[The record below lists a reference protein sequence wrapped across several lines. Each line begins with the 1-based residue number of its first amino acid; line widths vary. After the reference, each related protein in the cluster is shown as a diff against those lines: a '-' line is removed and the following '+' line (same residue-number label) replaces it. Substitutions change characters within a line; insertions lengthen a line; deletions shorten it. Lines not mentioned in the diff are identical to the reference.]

1 MLVSHAQNLEDI
13 LLNRVLRKVESGFY
27 IDVGA
32 YDPTMD
38 SVTKLFYD
46 KGWGGINIEP
56 SPSRHERFVADRP
69 RDINLNL
76 AASEK
81 KGSLLFHEIVDSG
94 LSTTVK
100 EIAERHLAAG
110 FAELCYMVQ
119 ADTLEAICESYVKDP
134 IHFLKIDVE
143 GSEEAVIR
151 GADLRRF
158 RPWIIVVEAT
168 EPLSDI
174 PSYEA
179 WEHLLTER
187 DYEFVLFDRLNR
199 FYLAAE
205 KCDLKPLFI
214 VGADNYRRARD
225 IWTQGHL
232 ENIVREHEDALGKAR
247 EELAAASMANTD
259 LEKQLAKL
267 RKCLADAANRPAEPA
282 AERDGV

>member
-1 MLVSHAQNLEDI
+1 MIISYAQNLEDV
-13 LLNRVLRKVESGFY
+13 LLNRVLQNVEAGFY

-32 YDPTMD
+32 YDPLEE
-38 SVTKLFYD
+38 SLTKLFYD
-46 KGWGGINIEP
+46 KEWRGINIEP

-69 RDINLNL
+69 GDVNLNL
-76 AASEK
+76 AASDK
-81 KGSLLFHEIVDSG
+81 KGSLLFHEIIDTG

-100 EIAERHLAAG
+100 DIAERHLAAG
-110 FAELCYMVQ
+110 FQELCYTVQ
-119 ADTLEAICESYVKDP
+119 ADTLEAICETYAKDP

-168 EPLSDI
+168 EPLSDV

-179 WEHLLTER
+179 WEHLLTKQ

-205 KCDLKPLFI
+205 K
-214 VGADNYRRARD
+214 
-225 IWTQGHL
+225 
-232 ENIVREHEDALGKAR
+232 
-247 EELAAASMANTD
+247 M
-259 LEKQLAKL
+259 
-267 RKCLADAANRPAEPA
+267 
-282 AERDGV
+282 